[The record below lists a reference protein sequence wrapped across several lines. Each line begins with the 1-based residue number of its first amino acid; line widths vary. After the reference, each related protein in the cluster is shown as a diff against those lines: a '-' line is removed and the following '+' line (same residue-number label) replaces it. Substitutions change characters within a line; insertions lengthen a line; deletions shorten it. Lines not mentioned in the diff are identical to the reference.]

1 MLLVKHMKINL
12 ITILQMKSFTQIIL
26 KFSCR
31 WRLGGECIKENSEK
45 QREQIQK
52 EDRRKSKDEAHKKY
66 GNPKAHTEFD
76 ELKDEV
82 DKEFD
87 EPQYEV
93 EEEGDDEQQQH
104 EQTEGVQELPQDR
117 GQAPSFRVITIYY
130 SQES

>member
-1 MLLVKHMKINL
+1 M
-12 ITILQMKSFTQIIL
+12 

-31 WRLGGECIKENSEK
+31 WRLAGECIKENSKK
-45 QREQIQK
+45 QREQLQK
-52 EDRRKSKDEAHKKY
+52 EDGGKSKDKAHRKY
-66 GNPKAHTEFD
+66 GEPKVHKEFD

-87 EPQYEV
+87 EPKDEV
-93 EEEGDDEQQQH
+93 HDEEGDDEQQH